1 MTLLLA
7 TVACLPEA
15 AMVQGALEQGSIHK
29 EARTARQDLSKANGC
44 VCLLLVLSS
53 KQMKSEGRLDI
64 NHRKSVKS
72 HFSNGNSGDFLHF

>member
-29 EARTARQDLSKANGC
+29 EPE
-44 VCLLLVLSS
+44 LLVRISQKPTAMFAYCLFYPAN
-53 KQMKSEGRLDI
+53 KWK
-64 NHRKSVKS
+64 VK
-72 HFSNGNSGDFLHF
+72 DV